1 MWELI
6 NTTPFAAE
14 RTWVRDH
21 EGGELWV
28 VVVKASYTIL
38 PDGGLQLCREQADVT
53 RSPVYSGEPGKS
65 PLYEDSETERRKP
78 GWDLILHGT
87 ARVPEGHPVRRHR
100 VSVGLGGWRK
110 SIDVFGNRQWRRS
123 GSQIRLSEPEP
134 FEAIALS
141 YVNAFGGA
149 DPDRPEVY
157 YAPNP
162 VGRGFAEK
170 AEKRIGLL
178 APNLQMGGDWLD
190 DDGAPP
196 RPAGFGPIDRWWS
209 PRAGRAGTFGLD
221 WERHRRP
228 LLPGDYDERHEHSAP
243 DDQQF
248 ARPLIA
254 STTIEIEGM
263 TAAGAERLQLPR
275 LAFGLR
281 TDFGMRSVDH
291 RAELQSIVIDMDK
304 RLMKM
309 VHRSQLP
316 CTHRETLRLKSTYLW
331 ERRRLGA
338 QDST

>member
-14 RTWVRDH
+14 RTWVRDRD
-21 EGGELWV
+21 GGELWV
-28 VVVKASYTIL
+28 VVVKASYDIL
-38 PDGGLQLCREQADVT
+38 PDGGLELSRQQADV
-53 RSPVYSGEPGKS
+53 RMSPKYSGEPGKS

-78 GWDLILHGT
+78 GWDLVLHGT
-87 ARVPEGHPVRRHR
+87 ARAPEGQPVRHRR
-100 VSVGLGGWRK
+100 VSITLGDWRK
-110 SIDVFGNRQWRRS
+110 SVDVFGNRQWHRS
-123 GSQIRLSEPEP
+123 GSRIQLSEPEP

-149 DPDRPEVY
+149 DPDRPELY

-162 VGRGFAEK
+162 VGRGFAET

-178 APNLQMGGDWLD
+178 APNLQMGDDSLD
-190 DDGAPP
+190 NDGVPS

-209 PRAGRAGTFGLD
+209 PRVGRAGTFGMD

-228 LLPGDYDERHEHSAP
+228 LLPRDYDERHEHCAP

-248 ARPLIA
+248 ARPLVA
-254 STTIEIEGM
+254 SSAIEIEGM
-263 TAAGAERLQLPR
+263 TAAGAERFELPR

-281 TDFGMRSVDH
+281 TNFGARSVDH
-291 RAELQSIVIDMDK
+291 RAQLQSIIIDMDA
-304 RLMKM
+304 RLMKI
-309 VHRSQLP
+309 VHCSQLP
-316 CTHRETLRLKSTYLW
+316 CTHQETLRLKSTYLW
-331 ERRRLGA
+331 ERRRLGS